1 MTVIYIIIG
10 LAISSIIIKVLKYL
24 DNNTNAKN
32 NEESNNNYERIT
44 VKDGMNLYF
53 GKVLGKILIII
64 IILIIGF
71 IIFLLTAPRL

>member
-24 DNNTNAKN
+24 DNNTNAQN